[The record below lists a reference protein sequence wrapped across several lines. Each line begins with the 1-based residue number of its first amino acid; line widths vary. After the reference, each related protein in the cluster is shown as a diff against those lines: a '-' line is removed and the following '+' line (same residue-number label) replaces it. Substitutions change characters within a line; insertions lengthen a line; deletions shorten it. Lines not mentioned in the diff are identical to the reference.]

1 MLLINIFFLLL
12 LSPVFADDVQP
23 LGDNILFAFERC
35 QTLSVDLKK
44 GGLQVATVPGFD
56 MHCMMS
62 ASNALEYKCDYI
74 DLATNKKT
82 QLEVVSG
89 GKKSSNV
96 SLMSKGGTT
105 IRFIIGNQSA
115 YYMTALSD
123 NESIQGSKVCSGIFL
138 LEKDALKK
146 KK

>member
-1 MLLINIFFLLL
+1 MLLINFLISLL
-12 LSPVFADDVQP
+12 IAPVFASDVQP

-44 GGLQVATVPGFD
+44 AGLQVATVPGFD
-56 MHCMMS
+56 MHCVMNS
-62 ASNALEYKCDYI
+62 SNVLEFKCDYI
-74 DLATNKKT
+74 DVVTNKKM
-82 QLEVVSG
+82 QLEVMSG
-89 GKKSSNV
+89 GKKGSNV

-105 IRFIIGNQSA
+105 IKFVIGNQNA
-115 YYMTALSD
+115 YYMTALTD

-138 LEKDALKK
+138 FEKEALKK